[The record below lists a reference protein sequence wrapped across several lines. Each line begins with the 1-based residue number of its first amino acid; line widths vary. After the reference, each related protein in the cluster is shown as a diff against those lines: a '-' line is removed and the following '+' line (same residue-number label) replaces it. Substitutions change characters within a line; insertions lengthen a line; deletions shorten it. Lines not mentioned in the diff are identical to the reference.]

1 MPPLRI
7 ALIAAGAVTLLAGHP
22 GAAASLYN
30 NDRFGFRVDVP
41 DGFVALEAPANDD
54 GRAFQ
59 TPDGAVQLAASA
71 TGNANEDSMLS
82 YITVTLDRCRPGRP
96 DYLSVHQD
104 WAVMSCT
111 MPDGRTL
118 YAKTFMRG
126 RGADAVFTS
135 VRMTYPTEQRQRW
148 DSVAVAATKSLIP
161 AVPQ

>member
-1 MPPLRI
+1 
-7 ALIAAGAVTLLAGHP
+7 
-22 GAAASLYN
+22 
-30 NDRFGFRVDVP
+30 
-41 DGFVALEAPANDD
+41 
-54 GRAFQ
+54 
-59 TPDGAVQLAASA
+59 
-71 TGNANEDSMLS
+71 MLS
-82 YITVTLDRCRPGRP
+82 YITATLDRCRPGRP

-111 MPDGRTL
+111 MLDGRTL

-161 AVPQ
+161 ACRSDRPASPSISKGLTPMTSRLPLLLPSSSWPAPRRPSPSRRPRHRSRLP